1 MGCLKLDYYEDL
13 QVRTRKS
20 EASGEANV
28 VQLWLSVDPLAEKFP
43 NMSPYAFCNNNPLY
57 YVDPTGMA
65 PDGWIEHL
73 DSKGNTAVTYHQGV
87 DTIEQAQA
95 AGYKGVTEVFQSG
108 TISGTAPDGSSY
120 SYSLNANATVTNSAG
135 QTTNEGF
142 ATPNGT
148 WVAENPIGRYN
159 MFFNGAKN
167 FTLGVVGS
175 VGAVAAIPE
184 TGGASAI
191 ALTLTV
197 GETGIGFGQMLNAFQ
212 TNVDGDLHKFST
224 LPGLGAA
231 RAGNQ
236 YAPLIDGVSGWATG
250 SITHPTMFGNTLG
263 TIDAGKGFLNGQQ
276 TFMNGASLFDTY
288 SDGKGLIDGIKE
300 PKR

>member
-1 MGCLKLDYYEDL
+1 
-13 QVRTRKS
+13 
-20 EASGEANV
+20 
-28 VQLWLSVDPLAEKFP
+28 
-43 NMSPYAFCNNNPLY
+43 
-57 YVDPTGMA
+57 MA

-73 DSKGNTAVTYHQGV
+73 DSKGNTAVTYHQGI
-87 DTIEQAQA
+87 DTKEQATA
-95 AGYKGVTEVFQSG
+95 AGYKGVSQVIQSG
-108 TISGTAPDGSSY
+108 TLSGTTSEGAKY
-120 SYSLNANATVTNSAG
+120 SYSLNADATVTNSQG
-135 QTTNEGF
+135 QTTDQGF
-142 ATPNGT
+142 RTPNGT

-167 FTLGVVGS
+167 FTLGIVGS
-175 VGAVAAIPE
+175 IGAIGAIPE
-184 TGGASAI
+184 TLGGSAI

-197 GETGIGFGQMLNAFQ
+197 GETGIGFGQMINAFQ
-212 TNVDGDLHKFST
+212 RNVDSDLQNFST

-236 YAPLIDGVSGWATG
+236 YAPLIDGVAGWATG
-250 SITHPTMFGNTLG
+250 SITHPSMFGNTLG

-288 SDGKGLIDGIKE
+288 SDGKGLMDGIKE